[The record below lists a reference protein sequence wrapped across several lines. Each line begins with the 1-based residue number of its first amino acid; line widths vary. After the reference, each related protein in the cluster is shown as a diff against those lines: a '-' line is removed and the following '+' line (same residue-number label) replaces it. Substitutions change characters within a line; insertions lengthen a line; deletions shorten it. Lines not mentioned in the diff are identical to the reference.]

1 MEVFVFLVVAA
12 ACIFFVYALVQ
23 FSLEERH
30 LRQRRET
37 PLGFPVISSGQ
48 IVMPLETPRKKR
60 REDSTKHKMARG
72 WHGPAAAVFCIMV
85 SPCSVWAQ
93 NSVQQTQPSNAQSP
107 DTNAKTAAD
116 NTSAADTTAAP
127 PALPSAADSA
137 DANVDQSGSGSSQ
150 TASAASPQQNSSAQA
165 STQQ

>member
-60 REDSTKHKMARG
+60 HEDSTK
-72 WHGPAAAVFCIMV
+72 
-85 SPCSVWAQ
+85 Q
-93 NSVQQTQPSNAQSP
+93 
-107 DTNAKTAAD
+107 KTH
-116 NTSAADTTAAP
+116 N
-127 PALPSAADSA
+127 
-137 DANVDQSGSGSSQ
+137 
-150 TASAASPQQNSSAQA
+150 
-165 STQQ
+165 